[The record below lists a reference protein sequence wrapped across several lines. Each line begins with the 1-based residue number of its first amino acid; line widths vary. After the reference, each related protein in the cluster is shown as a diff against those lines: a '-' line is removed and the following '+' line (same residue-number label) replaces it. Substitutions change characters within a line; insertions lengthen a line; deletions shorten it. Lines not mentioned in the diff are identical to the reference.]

1 MDQTKPQRNARP
13 TVKLGDINFT
23 PVYIALLVVLI
34 SIGTYLG
41 FGRKHVHL
49 FFVITNATFR
59 KKLFWFYSPVTALY
73 FLWKKKSQKRTD
85 LLLTGLCESGKTVI
99 FSQLL
104 HNEARETFTSIT
116 ENVGEYTM
124 EENGAVLRVI
134 DSPGHE
140 RLRGRFFDQYKATVK
155 GIIFVID
162 SVTVQKDVRDVAEYV
177 AFRDCLLF
185 YSRMFLLILNAFP
198 KFLP

>member
-1 MDQTKPQRNARP
+1 M
-13 TVKLGDINFT
+13 
-23 PVYIALLVVLI
+23 
-34 SIGTYLG
+34 
-41 FGRKHVHL
+41 
-49 FFVITNATFR
+49 
-59 KKLFWFYSPVTALY
+59 
-73 FLWKKKSQKRTD
+73 
-85 LLLTGLCESGKTVI
+85 I

-198 KFLP
+198 SFLP